1 MDRQQRVKLS
11 AECFSEWG
19 PVPAGV
25 PQGIKLDPWLF
36 ILVINDLK
44 VLGFQTRKYVDD
56 TKVAEVVPRRQ
67 PGNIQSG
74 VHAVENWSCEH
85 KMTLNAD
92 KCQVMNI
99 DFKKNRHAFEP
110 VIVDGKELSIV
121 NSAKILGATLS
132 SKRLCLLVLLK
143 ERV

>member
-1 MDRQQRVKLS
+1 M
-11 AECFSEWG
+11 
-19 PVPAGV
+19 
-25 PQGIKLDPWLF
+25 
-36 ILVINDLK
+36 
-44 VLGFQTRKYVDD
+44 DD
-56 TKVAEVVPRRQ
+56 TKVAEFVPRRQ
-67 PGNIQSG
+67 PGNIQSD

-85 KMTLNAD
+85 KMTFNAD

-121 NSAKILGATLS
+121 NSAKILGAALS

>member
-1 MDRQQRVKLS
+1 M
-11 AECFSEWG
+11 
-19 PVPAGV
+19 
-25 PQGIKLDPWLF
+25 
-36 ILVINDLK
+36 INDLK
-44 VLGFQTRKYVDD
+44 VSGFQTRKYVDD

-74 VHAVENWSCEH
+74 VPAVENWSCEH

-110 VIVDGKELSIV
+110 VTADGKELSIV
-121 NSAKILGATLS
+121 NSSKILGATLS

>member
-1 MDRQQRVKLS
+1 M
-11 AECFSEWG
+11 
-19 PVPAGV
+19 
-25 PQGIKLDPWLF
+25 
-36 ILVINDLK
+36 INDLK
-44 VLGFQTRKYVDD
+44 VSGFQTRKYVDD

-67 PGNIQSG
+67 PSNIQSG

-132 SKRLCLLVLLK
+132 STRLCFLVLLK

>member
-1 MDRQQRVKLS
+1 M
-11 AECFSEWG
+11 
-19 PVPAGV
+19 
-25 PQGIKLDPWLF
+25 
-36 ILVINDLK
+36 
-44 VLGFQTRKYVDD
+44 DD

-67 PGNIQSG
+67 PINIQSG

-110 VIVDGKELSIV
+110 VIVDGKELSII

-132 SKRLCLLVLLK
+132 STRLCFLVLLK